1 MNENH
6 KTILF
11 SFIQF
16 FFIDWNIIE
25 KSDIETVIEYF
36 RQETVHIETTWSI
49 RHPYAVG
56 STLFNSQVQC
66 RCNPSAFEIFFL
78 SKDIYS
84 KFSKHFSHFYEN
96 QLFIKDPKMYRNYHL
111 FCP

>member
-1 MNENH
+1 MKNKNH
-6 KTILF
+6 LGF
-11 SFIQF
+11 FIEI

-25 KSDIETVIEYF
+25 NSDIETVIEYF
-36 RQETVHIETTWSI
+36 RQETVHIGTTWSI

-84 KFSKHFSHFYEN
+84 KFSKPF
-96 QLFIKDPKMYRNYHL
+96 M
-111 FCP
+111 

>member
-1 MNENH
+1 MKNKNH
-6 KTILF
+6 LVF
-11 SFIQF
+11 FIEI

-25 KSDIETVIEYF
+25 NSDIETVIEYF
-36 RQETVHIETTWSI
+36 RQETVHIGTTWSI

-84 KFSKHFSHFYEN
+84 KFSKPF
-96 QLFIKDPKMYRNYHL
+96 M
-111 FCP
+111 